1 MHTRPTPSPSR
12 IRVVVAD
19 DSAFMRHVIA
29 DGLTE
34 RGAEVVGVASNGDE
48 ALAEC
53 AKRRPDVLSL
63 DLAMPGLDGIGV
75 LKQLRA
81 RNSDVAVVVV
91 SAFSPAHGA
100 RAVDAL
106 AEGAVE
112 LVAKPAAGVLPDAF
126 FAELY
131 DKTHMAAAS
140 RRRAVAP
147 RTKPAAPPPPAPP
160 RRAPGSTAGM
170 RALIIACSTGGPKA
184 LAALMPTLPADLG
197 CGIVIVQH
205 MPAGFTGSLAE
216 RLDRASRLKVREARS
231 GDKITPGIALLAP
244 GGHHLRISGDG
255 TVRLTEEP
263 EIGGLR
269 PRADLTIR
277 DAAGVYRNRMLL
289 TVLTGMGKDGLEGA
303 RDVKRLGG
311 RILVEGESTC
321 TVYGMPRAISEAHL
335 ADVELPLEG
344 LTAAIVEEAA

>member
-1 MHTRPTPSPSR
+1 MQTRPTPSPSR

-34 RGAEVVGVASNGDE
+34 RGAEVVAVASDGDE
-48 ALAEC
+48 ALVEC
-53 AKRRPDVLSL
+53 AKHRPDVLSL

-75 LKQLRA
+75 LKELRA
-81 RNSDVAVVVV
+81 RGSDVAVVVV

-112 LVAKPAAGVLPDAF
+112 LVAKPEAGILPAAF

-131 DKTHMAAAS
+131 DKTHLAAAS

-147 RTKPAAPPPPAPP
+147 RRQPAAPSAPAPHREP
-160 RRAPGSTAGM
+160 ARTGGM
-170 RALIIACSTGGPKA
+170 RAMVIACSTGGPRA
-184 LAALMPTLPADLG
+184 LAALVPALPADLG
-197 CGIVIVQH
+197 CGVVIVQH

-216 RLDRASRLKVREARS
+216 RLHRASPLTVREARS
-231 GDKITPGIALLAP
+231 GDKITPGVALLAP
-244 GGHHLRISGDG
+244 GGHHLRISADG
-255 TVRLTEEP
+255 SVRLTEEP
-263 EIGGLR
+263 EVGGLR

-277 DAAGVYRNRMLL
+277 DAAAVYRDRLLL

-303 RDVKRLGG
+303 GDVKRYGG
-311 RILVEGESTC
+311 RILVEDESTC
-321 TVYGMPRAISEAHL
+321 TVYGMPRSISEAHL
-335 ADVELPLEG
+335 ADVELPLDE
-344 LTAAIVEEAA
+344 LSAAIVEEAR

>member
-1 MHTRPTPSPSR
+1 MQTRPTPSPSR

-29 DGLTE
+29 DGLRE
-34 RGAEVVGVASNGDE
+34 RGADVVAVAADGDE
-48 ALAEC
+48 ALREC
-53 AKRRPDVLSL
+53 AKHRPDVLSL

-75 LKQLRA
+75 LKALRS
-81 RNSDVAVVVV
+81 RGSDVAVVVV

-112 LVAKPAAGVLPDAF
+112 LVAKPSGGVLPNAF

-140 RRRAVAP
+140 RRR
-147 RTKPAAPPPPAPP
+147 TAPP
-160 RRAPGSTAGM
+160 RRQAASPAPAVKRPPARTSGA
-170 RALIIACSTGGPKA
+170 RAMVIACSTGGPKA
-184 LAALMPTLPADLG
+184 LAELVPALPAGLG

-216 RLDRASRLKVREARS
+216 RLDRASKLTVREAKS
-231 GDKITPGIALLAP
+231 GDRLTPGVALLAP
-244 GGHHLRISGDG
+244 GGYHLRLTGEG

-269 PRADLTIR
+269 PRADVTIS
-277 DAAGVYRNRMLL
+277 DAASIFGNRLVL

-303 RDVKRLGG
+303 RDVKRRGG
-311 RILVEGESTC
+311 RILVEDESTC
-321 TVYGMPRAISEAHL
+321 TVYGMPRSISEAHL
-335 ADVELPLEG
+335 ADVELPLDA
-344 LTAAIVEEAA
+344 LAATIVEETR

>member
-1 MHTRPTPSPSR
+1 
-12 IRVVVAD
+12 
-19 DSAFMRHVIA
+19 
-29 DGLTE
+29 
-34 RGAEVVGVASNGDE
+34 
-48 ALAEC
+48 
-53 AKRRPDVLSL
+53 
-63 DLAMPGLDGIGV
+63 
-75 LKQLRA
+75 
-81 RNSDVAVVVV
+81 VVVV

>member
-1 MHTRPTPSPSR
+1 
-12 IRVVVAD
+12 
-19 DSAFMRHVIA
+19 
-29 DGLTE
+29 
-34 RGAEVVGVASNGDE
+34 
-48 ALAEC
+48 
-53 AKRRPDVLSL
+53 
-63 DLAMPGLDGIGV
+63 
-75 LKQLRA
+75 
-81 RNSDVAVVVV
+81 V

-112 LVAKPAAGVLPDAF
+112 LVAKPSGGVLPNAF

-140 RRRAVAP
+140 RRR
-147 RTKPAAPPPPAPP
+147 TAPP
-160 RRAPGSTAGM
+160 RRQAASPAPAVKRPPARTSGA
-170 RALIIACSTGGPKA
+170 RAMVIACSTGGPKA
-184 LAALMPTLPADLG
+184 LAELVPALPAGLG

-216 RLDRASRLKVREARS
+216 RLDRASKLTVREAKS
-231 GDKITPGIALLAP
+231 GDRLTPGVALLAP
-244 GGHHLRISGDG
+244 GGYHLRLTGEG

-269 PRADLTIR
+269 PRADVTIS
-277 DAAGVYRNRMLL
+277 DAASIFGNRLVL

-311 RILVEGESTC
+311 RILVEDESTC
-321 TVYGMPRAISEAHL
+321 TVYGMPRSISEAHL
-335 ADVELPLEG
+335 ADVELPLDA
-344 LTAAIVEEAA
+344 LAATIVEETR